1 MNNLVFFLN
10 NGFWGIIRSI
20 FLIGISIVGVGSLL
34 LGIVAFYSNIQVQ
47 SWPSINASVYSA
59 GVKSVIV
66 NTAGSYPNNEY
77 GYTSLE
83 YCQNI
88 TYSFIVNSKQ
98 YITNKLL
105 FDSPVCYNNESAA
118 QSSLSSISIGQKQI
132 IYYSPAD
139 PENIV
144 LSRSGN
150 GVIGPFMIIFGLIFI
165 GIAVLFRG
173 AKIRTKPMNQIPPQ

>member
-1 MNNLVFFLN
+1 MFFLGN
-10 NGFWGIIRSI
+10 RFWGIVRSI
-20 FLIGISIVGVGSLL
+20 FLIGAIILGVGSVL
-34 LGIVAFYSNIQVQ
+34 LGIVAVYSNIQVQ
-47 SWPSINASVYSA
+47 SWPSINASIYSA

-66 NTAGSYPNNEY
+66 NTAGSYPNNQY

-105 FDSPVCYNNESAA
+105 FSSPVCYNNQSAA
-118 QSSLSSISIGQKQI
+118 QSSLSSIFIGQKQI

-150 GVIGPFMIIFGLIFI
+150 GIIGPFFIIFGLIFI
-165 GIAVLFRG
+165 GMAMLFRR
-173 AKIRTKPMNQIPPQ
+173 AKIRTKPIDQIPPQ